1 MRIVFLIIAINILL
15 VLPKKIVELNNES
28 FNRIVELN
36 KYHKNKKLLIIFYSK
51 NCYNCEEAINIISN
65 EIIERYKYD
74 DKIDFGMIDCD
85 LRENIWLNIR
95 FNISRVPYIILI
107 KGNYFYELNSNYDKY
122 ELDYFINDIKE
133 KKDLIQLPD
142 DIDIFKKRIIILNH
156 TINYFRDYF
165 QYYFNI
171 NINKNIIIFILILL
185 LIVLIWI
192 IKYIIEYF
200 CCKIVFCRICRKT
213 EGKKV
218 IITQVY
224 EDLSGISDNVS
235 GSKLESEEEDNNSM
249 HTSELSDSLFNQEIE
264 EIQVIKKYKQKIE

>member
-1 MRIVFLIIAINILL
+1 MRIVLLIIAINILL
-15 VLPKKIVELNNES
+15 VLPKKILELNNES

-65 EIIERYKYD
+65 DIIERYNYD
-74 DKIDFGMIDCD
+74 DKIDFGMVDCD

-142 DIDIFKKRIIILNH
+142 DIDIFTKRIIILNH

-213 EGKKV
+213 EEKKV